1 MMLEKI
7 HINIRRSLLVF
18 SLVFIT
24 STLSVAFSFAYLDG
38 VNADEDKIKNSM
50 RIWKNKIG
58 NAKKNNQT
66 IVEKE
71 TLYLNLINDGI
82 VGEENRLSWFEA
94 LQSTASRRGLDVFR
108 YSTISQVKVIPKE
121 LDPAYKSIDIY
132 KSIMKLDMKI
142 SHEGDIFAVF
152 NDLDA
157 NAKGL
162 YSVNYCSFEKAIIK
176 KTLSEEAS
184 FEMKASC
191 ELSWY
196 TFKPVEKKGLI

>member
-1 MMLEKI
+1 MLEKI
-7 HINIRRSLLVF
+7 HINIRRSLLIF
-18 SLVFIT
+18 SLVFIA
-24 STLSVAFSFAYLDG
+24 STLSVAFSYAYLDG
-38 VNADEDKIKNSM
+38 VNEDEVKIKNSM

-58 NAKKNNQT
+58 NAKKNNRT

-71 TLYLNLINDGI
+71 TLYLNLISNGI

-94 LQSTASRRGLDVFR
+94 LQSTALHRGLDVFR
-108 YSTISQVKVIPKE
+108 YSTISQVKVDPKE
-121 LDPAYKSIDIY
+121 LDVRYKSIDIY

-142 SHEGDIFAVF
+142 SHEGDIFALF

-162 YSVNYCSFEKAIIK
+162 YSVNHCSFEKVSLRSDNSDTAD
-176 KTLSEEAS
+176 

-196 TFKPVEKKGLI
+196 TFKPVKDKGLI